1 MRTYSGA
8 GPIFGNEAF
17 KDYLPKLEVSCQYR
31 CKIVHFLTSK
41 IANFQKS
48 RKKVA
53 ALGKKSVLVL
63 QNATPSF

>member
-8 GPIFGNEAF
+8 GPIFGNGAF

-53 ALGKKSVLVL
+53 AL
-63 QNATPSF
+63 